1 MGIIRAYNMGTVKE
15 VRFFIDDKEIKKKDL
30 KNYELHSDSIDRIVD
45 RVFKKYSSLAD
56 DNTSQ

>member
-1 MGIIRAYNMGTVKE
+1 MGTVKE